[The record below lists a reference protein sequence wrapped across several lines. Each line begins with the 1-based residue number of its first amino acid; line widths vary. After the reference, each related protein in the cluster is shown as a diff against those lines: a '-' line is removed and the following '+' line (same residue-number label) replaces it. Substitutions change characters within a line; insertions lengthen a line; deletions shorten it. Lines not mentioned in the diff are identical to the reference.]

1 MNLRFVVL
9 DRGLDSEIYKIPA
22 VQSARLANELFDQ
35 KYQVFESL
43 ADAKN
48 AAMVIVSRY
57 GDTAPKSAGKF
68 SAQTDPR
75 IARLHSKVSG
85 LTEDRVQLFFI

>member
-22 VQSARLANELFDQ
+22 VQSARLANELWDQ
-35 KYQVFESL
+35 KFQVFDSL

-57 GDTAPKSAGKF
+57 EDA
-68 SAQTDPR
+68 AQKKESNFTEKADPR
-75 IARLHSKVSG
+75 IARLHATLKD

>member
-22 VQSARLANELFDQ
+22 VQSARLSNELWDQQFEVFD
-35 KYQVFESL
+35 SL
-43 ADAKN
+43 ADAKK

-57 GDTAPKSAGKF
+57 DDAAQKQGSKF
-68 SAQTDPR
+68 TEEADPR
-75 IARLHSKVSG
+75 IARLHATLNN
-85 LTEDRVQLFFI
+85 LTEDRVQPYFI